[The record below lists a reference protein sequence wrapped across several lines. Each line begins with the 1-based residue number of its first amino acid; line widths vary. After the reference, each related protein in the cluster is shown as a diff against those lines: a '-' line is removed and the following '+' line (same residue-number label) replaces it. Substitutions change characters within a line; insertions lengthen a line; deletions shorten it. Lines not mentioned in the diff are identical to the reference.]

1 MAQFD
6 DDKLEQLSLDIDAE
20 LLKWMN
26 TFKIHTLN
34 LIAFVLARLT
44 WIAKQSNIEEDYL
57 KLLESPK
64 DVIHKTEREN
74 KQVH

>member
-6 DDKLEQLSLDIDAE
+6 DDKLEQLSLDIDTE
-20 LLKWMN
+20 LLKWLT
-26 TFKIHTLN
+26 TFEIHPLN
-34 LIAFVLARLT
+34 LIAVILARLT
-44 WIAKQSNIEEDYL
+44 WIAKQSNIEEDYI

-74 KQVH
+74 KLVH

>member
-26 TFKIHTLN
+26 TFKIHPLN
-34 LIAFVLARLT
+34 LIAVVLARLT
-44 WIAKQSNIEEDYL
+44 WIAKQSGIEEDYL

>member
-6 DDKLEQLSLDIDAE
+6 DDKLEQLSLDIDTE
-20 LLKWMN
+20 LLKWLT
-26 TFKIHTLN
+26 TFEIHPLN
-34 LIAFVLARLT
+34 LIAVILARLT
-44 WIAKQSNIEEDYL
+44 WIAKQSSIEEDYL

-64 DVIHKTEREN
+64 DVIHKTERKN

>member
-1 MAQFD
+1 MDAFND
-6 DDKLEQLSLDIDAE
+6 EMLEQLSLDVDTE
-20 LLKWMN
+20 LLKWMT
-26 TFKIHTLN
+26 TFEIHPLN
-34 LIAFVLARLT
+34 LIAVILARLT
-44 WIAKQSNIEEDYL
+44 WVAKQSNIEEDYL

>member
-6 DDKLEQLSLDIDAE
+6 DNKLEQLSLDIDAE
-20 LLKWMN
+20 LLKWLA
-26 TFKIHTLN
+26 TFEIHPLN
-34 LIAFVLARLT
+34 LIAVILARLT
-44 WIAKQSNIEEDYL
+44 WIAKQSSIEEDYL

>member
-1 MAQFD
+1 MD
-6 DDKLEQLSLDIDAE
+6 DEMLEQLSLDVDTE
-20 LLKWMN
+20 LLKWMT
-26 TFKIHTLN
+26 TFEIHPLN
-34 LIAFVLARLT
+34 LIAVILARLT

-64 DVIHKTEREN
+64 DIISKSEQES

>member
-6 DDKLEQLSLDIDAE
+6 DDKLEQLSLDIDTE
-20 LLKWMN
+20 LLKWLT
-26 TFKIHTLN
+26 TFEIHPLN
-34 LIAFVLARLT
+34 LIAVILARLT
-44 WIAKQSNIEEDYL
+44 WIATQSSIEEDYL